1 MKNSI
6 FVRKNYKNST
16 IPRLLDE
23 DTLSNPHY
31 GFKSI
36 RDINKSGFLTYLLDN
51 STSTYIQDELLNR
64 LLDENEKK
72 EYEKTL

>member
-6 FVRKNYKNST
+6 FIRKNYKNST

-23 DTLSNPHY
+23 DTLSNSHY

-51 STSTYIQDELLNR
+51 STSTYIV
-64 LLDENEKK
+64 K
-72 EYEKTL
+72 